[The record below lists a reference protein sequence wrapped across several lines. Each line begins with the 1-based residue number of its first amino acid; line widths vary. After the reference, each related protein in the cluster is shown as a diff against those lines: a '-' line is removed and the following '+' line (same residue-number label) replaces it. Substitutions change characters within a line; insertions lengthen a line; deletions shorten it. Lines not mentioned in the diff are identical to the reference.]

1 MYVEHEVVT
10 SEPFFPSGDTRL
22 SSEAQSH
29 PSSLSIEERY
39 PSLKT
44 FTLGYAT
51 AEELATLAVSPHSK
65 LSPTLRHLTLH
76 SFALDADDARVLED
90 FCSSRG
96 LSPFN
101 THNPPFRLDR
111 ITVYMDDPDDVTLF
125 RRYCLRVDDKS
136 YDTLLNFK
144 LLVYDADTVRL
155 SLTIPI
161 LRTITH
167 VLSVICIR
175 PKKKLEDINRTI
187 STDMPYFLILLE
199 VCHFLPFSLIE

>member
-1 MYVEHEVVT
+1 MPHPR
-10 SEPFFPSGDTRL
+10 SLQFLPCHLIPSYPP
-22 SSEAQSH
+22 
-29 PSSLSIEERY
+29 PSAIWRCTLSLSMLTTHL
-39 PSLKT
+39 SLKT
-44 FTLGYAT
+44 FAL
-51 AEELATLAVSPHSK
+51 LADS
-65 LSPTLRHLTLH
+65 HL
-76 SFALDADDARVLED
+76 
-90 FCSSRG
+90 
-96 LSPFN
+96 
-101 THNPPFRLDR
+101 NPPFRLDR

-144 LLVYDADTVRL
+144 FLVYDADTVRL